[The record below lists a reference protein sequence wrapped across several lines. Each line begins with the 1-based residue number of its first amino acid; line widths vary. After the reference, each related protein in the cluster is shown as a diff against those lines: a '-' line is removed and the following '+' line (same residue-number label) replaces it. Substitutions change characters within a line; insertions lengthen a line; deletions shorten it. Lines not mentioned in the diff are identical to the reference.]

1 MRNSTTPRPRP
12 RPEEEG
18 AISGNRVVASP
29 SVANGTVYVAS
40 FDRMFY
46 ALNSADGKAKWQLDI
61 SSGKL
66 VTPTPVPAK

>member
-1 MRNSTTPRPRP
+1 
-12 RPEEEG
+12 
-18 AISGNRVVASP
+18 VASP
-29 SVANGTVYVAS
+29 SVADGTVYVPS

-46 ALNSADGKAKWQLDI
+46 ALSSTDGKVKWQLDI